1 MDAIHLSQIALRAIA
16 TVLGSI
22 GILCEWFSNLGPL
35 IALHA
40 IVCLSTAAA
49 ITVALGYFHDQR

>member
-1 MDAIHLSQIALRAIA
+1 MDAMHLSQIALWAIA

-22 GILCEWFSNLGPL
+22 GILCVWFSNLGPP

-49 ITVALGYFHDQR
+49 ITIALGYFPEP

>member
-1 MDAIHLSQIALRAIA
+1 MDAMQLSQIALWAIA

-22 GILCEWFSNLGPL
+22 GILCVWFSNLGPR

-40 IVCLSTAAA
+40 VVCLSTAAA